1 LYNGCEAFEGGNTL
15 IEIYIDGAS
24 KGDPGFAG
32 AGISIHKEVGN
43 VEKISKPLGILNNHQ
58 AEFMALI
65 IGLEYC
71 IENKIEIVS
80 FKTDSQLVEQAVE
93 KKYIKNVVYKPYLEK
108 ALTMIE
114 KIDLFFIK
122 WIPTKQNKA
131 DQLAKQA
138 IRLNKEV

>member
-1 LYNGCEAFEGGNTL
+1 LYNCFDAIKGGYNL

-24 KGDPGFAG
+24 NGDPGHAG
-32 AGISIHKEVGN
+32 AGISIHKAVGN
-43 VEKISKPLGILNNHQ
+43 VEKISQPLGILNNHE
-58 AEFMALI
+58 AEFMALL

-71 IENKIEIVS
+71 LDNNITIVS

-93 KKYIKNVVYKPYLEK
+93 KKHIKNNAYKPYLEK
-108 ALTMIE
+108 ALAMIE

-138 IRLNKEV
+138 IRLN